1 MEQEPKTFFEE
12 KGEAFLKTIGMT
24 KTDFANKMGI
34 KKQNVKA
41 LFKSKNLRT
50 IRRAAEVMGVPF
62 ELLIGYTT
70 EPTLEDLRN
79 VPEDEWSE
87 GYHLGLEDGITQ
99 TKIDIAKAM
108 LSEGLDASVISKC
121 TSLSAEEIV
130 ALGV

>member
-1 MEQEPKTFFEE
+1 MEQDHKIFFEE

-79 VPEDEWSE
+79 MPDDEWSA
-87 GYHLGLEDGITQ
+87 GYRLGVEDGITQ
-99 TKIDIAKAM
+99 TKIDIARAM
-108 LSEGLDASVISKC
+108 LSDGMDIALVTKYSGL
-121 TSLSAEEIV
+121 TPEEIK
-130 ALGV
+130 L